1 MESNSIFKKIKNMP
15 VPILPTMVG
24 AATLSNVYQILGY
37 NWIRHITMWS
47 STIILICYIIKITL
61 YFDTCKSEYNN
72 TVPASLYAGF
82 TMILMILGSYY
93 FNYNNFIGKSM
104 WFVGLVLHAIHI
116 IIFTYRN
123 VFLGIDRET
132 FVPSWFVTYNGI
144 MVSTVVGKPMN
155 EPFIGK
161 IVVYYG
167 IIIFIIILPFMIRR
181 LRREPIKEALF
192 HTQAILL
199 APSSLCLVS
208 YLNFIDKPNKMII
221 YILYIIIILTLL
233 FILYMLP
240 RFFSYTF
247 TPGFAGLTFPMAIGI
262 VASIKAYSYF
272 DSIGYKSLSYII
284 KEISGIQIYITT
296 TIIAFVLYNFINM
309 LVKSYKKVN

>member
-1 MESNSIFKKIKNMP
+1 MKDKTFIKKIKNIP

-37 NWIRHITMWS
+37 NWVRHITMVS
-47 STIILICYIIKITL
+47 ATIILIVYIIKIVL
-61 YFDTCKSEYNN
+61 YYDTCKSEYSN
-72 TVPASLYAGF
+72 TVPASLYAAF

-93 FNYNNFIGKSM
+93 FSYNKLFGKSL
-104 WFVGLVLHAIHI
+104 WVIGIVLHAIHI

-123 VFLGIDRET
+123 VFLEIKKET

-161 IVVYYG
+161 IIVYYG
-167 IIIFIIILPFMIRR
+167 IIIFILILPFMIIR
-181 LRREPIKEALF
+181 LRREPLNEALF

-208 YLNFIDKPNKMII
+208 YLNFISNPNTILI
-221 YILYIIIILTLL
+221 LVLYIIILLTLL
-233 FILYMLP
+233 FIIYMLP
-240 RFFSYTF
+240 KFFSYTF

-262 VASIKAYSYF
+262 VASIKASTYF
-272 DSIGYKSLSYII
+272 NDIGYKYFSYVA
-284 KEISGIQIYITT
+284 KEVSGFQIYITT
-296 TIIAFVLYNFINM
+296 TIIAFVLYNFIYL
-309 LVKSYKKVN
+309 LVKSYNRT

>member
-1 MESNSIFKKIKNMP
+1 MESQSIIKKIKNMP
-15 VPILPTMVG
+15 LPILPTMVG
-24 AATLSNVYQILGY
+24 AATLSNVYQTLGY
-37 NWIRHITMWS
+37 NWIRHITMGS
-47 STIILICYIIKITL
+47 ATIILIAYLIKIIL
-61 YFDTCKSEYNN
+61 YFDTCKSEYSN
-72 TVPASLYAGF
+72 TVPASLYAAF

-93 FNYNNFIGKSM
+93 LNYSYILGKSL
-104 WFVGLVLHAIHI
+104 WTIGLVLHTLHI
-116 IIFTYRN
+116 IVFTYRN
-123 VFLGIDRET
+123 VFLGVNKET

-155 EPFIGK
+155 EPFISK

-167 IIIFIIILPFMIRR
+167 IIIFILILPFMIIR

-208 YLNFIDKPNKMII
+208 YLNFISNPSK
-221 YILYIIIILTLL
+221 ILIFIFYIIILLTLA
-233 FILYMLP
+233 FIIFMLP
-240 RFFSYTF
+240 KFFSYTF

-262 VASIKAYSYF
+262 VASIKASSF
-272 DSIGYKSLSYII
+272 FESIGYKSLSYIA

-296 TIIAFVLYNFINM
+296 TIIAFVLYNFLRM
-309 LVKSYKKVN
+309 LVRSYKRS

>member
-1 MESNSIFKKIKNMP
+1 MESNSIIKKIKNMP

-37 NWIRHITMWS
+37 NWIRHITMVS
-47 STIILICYIIKITL
+47 ATIILIAYIIKLTL
-61 YFDTCKSEYNN
+61 YFDTCKSEYSN

-93 FNYNNFIGKSM
+93 FTYNNFIGKTL
-104 WFVGLVLHAIHI
+104 WYVGLILHAIHI
-116 IIFTYRN
+116 VVFTYRN
-123 VFLGIDRET
+123 VIRGINRET

-144 MVSTVVGKPMN
+144 MVSAVVGKPMN
-155 EPFIGK
+155 EPFLCRLI
-161 IVVYYG
+161 VYYG

-181 LRREPIKEALF
+181 LRREPLKEALF

-199 APSSLCLVS
+199 APSSLCLVT
-208 YLNFIDKPNKMII
+208 YLNFIDNPNKIII
-221 YILYIIIILTLL
+221 YILYIIILLTLL
-233 FILYMLP
+233 FIIYMLP
-240 RFFSYTF
+240 KFFSYTF

-262 VASIKAYSYF
+262 VASIKISGYF
-272 DSIGYKSLSYII
+272 DSLGYENLSYIT

-296 TIIAFVLYNFINM
+296 TIIAFVLYKFVH
-309 LVKSYKKVN
+309 LLFKSYKKA

>member
-1 MESNSIFKKIKNMP
+1 MESNSILKKLKNMP

-24 AATLSNVYQILGY
+24 AATLSNVYQIIGY
-37 NWIRHITMWS
+37 NWIRHITMWA
-47 STIILICYIIKITL
+47 STIILILYIIKIIL
-61 YFDTCKSEYNN
+61 YFDTCKSEYSN

-93 FNYNNFIGKSM
+93 FTYNNFIGKAM
-104 WFVGLVLHAIHI
+104 WFIGLILHAIHI

-123 VFLGIDRET
+123 VFSGINKET

-167 IIIFIIILPFMIRR
+167 ILIFIIILPFMIRR
-181 LRREPIKEALF
+181 LRKEPLKEALF

-208 YLNFIDKPNKMII
+208 YLNFIDNPNRIII
-221 YILYIIIILTLL
+221 YILYTIIFLTLL
-233 FILYMLP
+233 FIIYMLP
-240 RFFSYTF
+240 KFFLILLLR
-247 TPGFAGLTFPMAIGI
+247 GLQ
-262 VASIKAYSYF
+262 
-272 DSIGYKSLSYII
+272 D
-284 KEISGIQIYITT
+284 
-296 TIIAFVLYNFINM
+296 
-309 LVKSYKKVN
+309 

>member
-1 MESNSIFKKIKNMP
+1 MESKSIIKKIKNMP

-47 STIILICYIIKITL
+47 ATIILIAYIIKIIL
-61 YFDTCKSEYNN
+61 YYDTCKSEYSN
-72 TVPASLYAGF
+72 TVPASLYAAF

-93 FNYNNFIGKSM
+93 FSYSKFLGKSL
-104 WFVGLVLHAIHI
+104 WVIGLVLHTIHI

-123 VFLGIDRET
+123 VFLGIKKET

-144 MVSTVVGKPMN
+144 MVSTVVGKPMD

-167 IIIFIIILPFMIRR
+167 IIIFIVILPFMIIR
-181 LRREPIKEALF
+181 LKKEPVKEALF

-208 YLNFIDKPNKMII
+208 YLNFISNPNRILII
-221 YILYIIIILTLL
+221 VFYIIILLTLA
-233 FILYMLP
+233 FIIYMLP
-240 RFFSYTF
+240 KFFSYTF

-262 VASIKAYSYF
+262 VASIKVSSYF
-272 DSIGYKSLSYII
+272 NDIGYRSLSYIA
-284 KEISGIQIYITT
+284 KEISGIQIYVTT
-296 TIIAFVLYNFINM
+296 TIIAFVLYNFIRM
-309 LVKSYKKVN
+309 LVKSYNKN